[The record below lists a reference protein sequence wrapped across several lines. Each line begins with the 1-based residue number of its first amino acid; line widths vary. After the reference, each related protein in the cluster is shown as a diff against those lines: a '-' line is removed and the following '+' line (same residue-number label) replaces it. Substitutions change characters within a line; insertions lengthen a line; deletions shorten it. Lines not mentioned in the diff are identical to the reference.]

1 MNTLKIFILSSALVF
16 SGAAFARGGG
26 GGMGG
31 GHMGAPAPAFKVAT
45 PAAKP
50 AMPAGRAA
58 APAMARKTAPAI
70 ERPAMLRA
78 TRTFRP
84 TYGKYHGYSD
94 QRWAATL
101 AASVAVTASAG
112 DRTTMAGKLPI
123 VLTKEQHIGS

>member
-50 AMPAGRAA
+50 AMPAGRVA

-84 TYGKYHGYSD
+84 TYGKYHGYSN
-94 QRWAATL
+94 QRWGGNT
-101 AASVAVTASAG
+101 G
-112 DRTTMAGKLPI
+112 GIRGGYG
-123 VLTKEQHIGS
+123 QRGGSNYYSG